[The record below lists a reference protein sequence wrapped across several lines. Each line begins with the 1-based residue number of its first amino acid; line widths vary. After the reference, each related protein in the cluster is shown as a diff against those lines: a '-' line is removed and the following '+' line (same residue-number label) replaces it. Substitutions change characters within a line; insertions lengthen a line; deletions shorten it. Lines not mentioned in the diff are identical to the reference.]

1 MSKKGNVILLVDDDE
16 AVNYFNKKLIDK
28 SELDGTIMSLYNG
41 AEAIREVMTLNN
53 TLDDDDLV
61 VVFLDINM
69 PILNGWGFLENFNTI
84 KYALNFKTE
93 IYLLTSSVNPD
104 EKKKAEENSL
114 VKQYISKPLTVEKLN
129 EIKLMCES

>member
-28 SELDGTIMSLYNG
+28 SELDGTIISVSNG

-129 EIKLMCES
+129 EIKLMCEL

>member
-28 SELDGTIMSLYNG
+28 SELDGTIKSLYNG

-53 TLDDDDLV
+53 TLDNDDLV

-129 EIKLMCES
+129 EIKLMCEL

>member
-28 SELDGTIMSLYNG
+28 SELEGTIMSLYNG

-69 PILNGWGFLENFNTI
+69 PILNGWGFLDNFNTI

-114 VKQYISKPLTVEKLN
+114 VKQYISKPLTIEKLN
-129 EIKLMCES
+129 EIKQICES

>member
-28 SELDGTIMSLYNG
+28 SELEGTIMSLYNG

-53 TLDDDDLV
+53 ILDDDDLV

-129 EIKLMCES
+129 EIKLMCEL

>member
-1 MSKKGNVILLVDDDE
+1 MSKKRNVILLVDDDE

-53 TLDDDDLV
+53 TLSDDDLV

>member
-16 AVNYFNKKLIDK
+16 AVNYFNKKLIVK
-28 SELDGTIMSLYNG
+28 SGLEGTIMSLYNG
-41 AEAIREVMTLNN
+41 AEGIREVMNLNE
-53 TLDDDDLV
+53 TLDNDDVV

-104 EKKKAEENSL
+104 EKKKADENNL
-114 VKQYISKPLTVEKLN
+114 VKQYISKPLTMEKLS
-129 EIKLMCES
+129 EIKQSCER

>member
-53 TLDDDDLV
+53 TLDDNDLV

-129 EIKLMCES
+129 EIKLMCEL

>member
-1 MSKKGNVILLVDDDE
+1 
-16 AVNYFNKKLIDK
+16 
-28 SELDGTIMSLYNG
+28 
-41 AEAIREVMTLNN
+41 
-53 TLDDDDLV
+53 
-61 VVFLDINM
+61 M

>member
-53 TLDDDDLV
+53 TLDDNDLV

>member
-28 SELDGTIMSLYNG
+28 SELDGKIMSLYNG

-53 TLDDDDLV
+53 TLDNDDLV

-114 VKQYISKPLTVEKLN
+114 VKQYISKPLTIEKLN
-129 EIKLMCES
+129 EIKHMCEL

>member
-53 TLDDDDLV
+53 TLGDDDLV

-69 PILNGWGFLENFNTI
+69 PILNGWGFLENFSTI

-104 EKKKAEENSL
+104 EKRKAEENSL
-114 VKQYISKPLTVEKLN
+114 VKQYISKPLTIEKLN
-129 EIKLMCES
+129 EIKHMCQL

>member
-28 SELDGTIMSLYNG
+28 SELDGTIISLYNG

>member
-61 VVFLDINM
+61 LVFL
-69 PILNGWGFLENFNTI
+69 
-84 KYALNFKTE
+84 
-93 IYLLTSSVNPD
+93 
-104 EKKKAEENSL
+104 
-114 VKQYISKPLTVEKLN
+114 
-129 EIKLMCES
+129 

>member
-28 SELDGTIMSLYNG
+28 SELEGTIMSLYNG

-129 EIKLMCES
+129 EIKLMCEL

>member
-1 MSKKGNVILLVDDDE
+1 MSKKGNIILLVDDDE

-28 SELDGTIMSLYNG
+28 SELEGTIMSLYNG

-129 EIKLMCES
+129 EIKLMCEL

>member
-114 VKQYISKPLTVEKLN
+114 VKQYISKPLTIEKLN

>member
-1 MSKKGNVILLVDDDE
+1 
-16 AVNYFNKKLIDK
+16 
-28 SELDGTIMSLYNG
+28 MSLYNG

-129 EIKLMCES
+129 EIKLMCEL